1 MQAEERKAKQ
11 DADDSLALTQGGKGS
26 FKGKR
31 RSVESMATDIYQRTI
46 KSRFDVAMG
55 AQFGGTVWRS

>member
-11 DADDSLALTQGGKGS
+11 DADDSLALTQGGKG
-26 FKGKR
+26 KGKR